1 MCYNSRKGDAKMLKL
16 NESKL
21 LKELAKVKNSDDVVE
36 VMKNIEELESWIS
49 TEMFSQLD
57 KGHTVSEKKIIKE
70 FKKIV
75 KREIKKEDNCQDLT
89 TGIFIDSGFTNYL
102 NGYWLISLADTEID
116 LKLPKATKTIDVK
129 SLYYSSNVNTHKVG
143 LDNTLIDI
151 EYKKYTNGMIGLKGI
166 KRDEYKEKKGNIL
179 LTGFND
185 NNEELKIKLNLDYL
199 YQFSKIFNFEEC
211 EIEFKDR
218 VSPLQISDKQGN
230 KGIILPIR

>member
-1 MCYNSRKGDAKMLKL
+1 MLKL

-21 LKELAKVKNSDDVVE
+21 LKGLAKVKNSDDVVE

-75 KREIKKEDNCQDLT
+75 KREIKKKDNCQGLT

-116 LKLPKATKTIDVK
+116 LKLPIATKTIDVK
-129 SLYYSSNVNTHKVG
+129 SLYYSSNVDTHRVG

-230 KGIILPIR
+230 KGIILPIINGYKN

>member
-1 MCYNSRKGDAKMLKL
+1 MLKL

-21 LKELAKVKNSDDVVE
+21 LKGLAKVKNSDDVVE

-57 KGHTVSEKKIIKE
+57 KDHTISEKKIIKE

-89 TGIFIDSGFTNYL
+89 KGIFIDSGFTNYL

-116 LKLPKATKTIDVK
+116 LKLPKATKTMDVK
-129 SLYYSSNVNTHKVG
+129 SLYYSSNVDTHRVG

-151 EYKKYTNGMIGLKGI
+151 EYKKYKNGMIGLRGI
-166 KRDEYKEKKGNIL
+166 ERDEYKKEKGNIL

-230 KGIILPIR
+230 KGIILPIINGYKN

>member
-1 MCYNSRKGDAKMLKL
+1 M
-16 NESKL
+16 
-21 LKELAKVKNSDDVVE
+21 AKVKNSDDIVE

-57 KGHTVSEKKIIKE
+57 KDHTISEKKIIKE

-89 TGIFIDSGFTNYL
+89 KGIFIDSGFTNYL

-129 SLYYSSNVNTHKVG
+129 SLYYSSNVDTHRVG

-151 EYKKYTNGMIGLKGI
+151 EYKKYKNGMIGLRGI
-166 KRDEYKEKKGNIL
+166 ERDEYKKEKGNIL

-230 KGIILPIR
+230 KGIILPIINGYKN

>member
-1 MCYNSRKGDAKMLKL
+1 MLKL

-21 LKELAKVKNSDDVVE
+21 LKGLAKVKNSDDVVE

-57 KGHTVSEKKIIKE
+57 KDHTISEKKIIKE

-89 TGIFIDSGFTNYL
+89 KGIFIDSGFTNYL

-116 LKLPKATKTIDVK
+116 LKLPKATKTMDVK
-129 SLYYSSNVNTHKVG
+129 SLYYSSNVDTHRVG

-151 EYKKYTNGMIGLKGI
+151 EYKKYKNGMIGLRGI
-166 KRDEYKEKKGNIL
+166 ERDEYKKEKGNIL